1 MHWEAN
7 GLLDIERNPRVFHH
21 RFPAINADIVI
32 VPGLARR
39 AFWTNETLELAPSI
53 AAGGRTV
60 PAGARLEWRL
70 GEASGAVAAPAV
82 APLEAAATPPLAI
95 PLPAL
100 AEARK
105 VTLELALVGADGA
118 RLAENSV
125 TVALHPR
132 LAPADLTV
140 GSDDPKLTERLT
152 ALGYAVAPEATA
164 GVFVTRRLDPARID
178 AISAGQRVVQLA
190 EPGTGQL
197 RDDEPPREP
206 PALAVVDDRPG
217 IPSTSYFT
225 FPGYSVAD
233 RRTGIWRGDWIGNF
247 SWVRRDGAFA
257 GLPGGPLI
265 DLSFDRVVPR
275 ALISGSIRPWE
286 FDGRVHGGLVV
297 GWVHKPA
304 ATIIEKPHGRGR
316 LVATT
321 FRLEEDGPGADPT
334 ATVLFDGLLRLAGA

>member
-1 MHWEAN
+1 MLRAHPAIAGYVITELTDVHWEAN
-7 GLLDIERNPRVFHH
+7 GLLDIERNPRVFHE

-32 VPGLARR
+32 VPGLARW
-39 AFWTNETLELAPSI
+39 AFWTDETLELAPSI
-53 AAGGRTV
+53 TAGGRTV

-70 GEASGAVAAPAV
+70 GKASGAVAAPAV
-82 APLEAAATPPLAI
+82 A
-95 PLPAL
+95 
-100 AEARK
+100 
-105 VTLELALVGADGA
+105 
-118 RLAENSV
+118 
-125 TVALHPR
+125 LHPR
-132 LAPADLTV
+132 LAPADVTV
-140 GSDDPKLTERLT
+140 ASDDPELAERLA

-164 GVFVTRRLDPARID
+164 RVFVTRRLDPARID
-178 AISAGQRVVQLA
+178 AIYAGQRVVQLA
-190 EPGTGQL
+190 EAGTGRL

-206 PALAVVDDRPG
+206 PALVVVDDRPG

-265 DLSFDRVVPR
+265 DLAFDRVVPH
-275 ALISGSIRPWE
+275 ALIAGSLRPWE
-286 FDGRVHGGLVV
+286 FDGRVHGGVVV

-304 ATIIEKPHGRGR
+304 ATILEKPHGRGR

-321 FRLEEDGPGADPT
+321 FRLEEDAPGADPT
-334 ATVLFDGLLRLAGA
+334 ATVLLDGLIRLAGA